1 MPSGKHFFNRGDN
14 HTPTTQPNSNSY
26 SYIYSYSYSKGNI
39 KGTAK
44 ANDHAA
50 APREF
55 GICLSVKLME
65 LLSWI
70 NKFG

>member
-1 MPSGKHFFNRGDN
+1 MHSGKHFFNRGDN
-14 HTPTTQPNSNSY
+14 HTPTTQPNSN
-26 SYIYSYSYSKGNI
+26 SYSYSKGNI